1 MVLAGWIQTSQF
13 GQKILLGLAPG
24 LAHYSDQLSQTVV
37 SEGPPMMLMLAF
49 ATQASVEVLLAMT
62 S

>member
-1 MVLAGWIQTSQF
+1 MVLAGWIQTSQL

-24 LAHYSDQLSQTVV
+24 LAHYLDQLSQTVV
-37 SEGPPMMLMLAF
+37 SEGPLMMMMLAF
-49 ATQASVEVLLAMT
+49 ATQASVEVFLAMT